1 MTEAYGSILSSFIK
15 ITLEPEVAISCSLFV
30 IEWDIF
36 KMFSIWGG
44 VIVTGK
50 KKTYFKQWFQKCTL
64 FLLPFSA
71 LFILFVLRLKY
82 KPYEPK
88 HTSQLQDGLASTYC
102 ALFRILYSPRH
113 CCSMSLK
120 KRCLPVNAILRLFQQ
135 SRLSFPV
142 QHDVLRRV

>member
-44 VIVTGK
+44 VIVTEK
-50 KKTYFKQWFQKCTL
+50 KKHILSSGFKSVHCFYCL
-64 FLLPFSA
+64 FSA

-102 ALFRILYSPRH
+102 ALFRILYSPQH